1 MKILRLLIAIT
12 SVLQGLLC
20 NAASTDTISIRSE
33 PMAKTYKAAI
43 VLPDSYTKNNNNYP
57 VLYLLHG
64 GYGHFDDWLR
74 KTPDNMLVKNLA
86 DQYNIIIVMPEGE
99 VFSYYWDSPV
109 DAASQFES
117 YITQDVVMAIDAKY
131 RTVRSNKGRAITGLS
146 MGGYG
151 ALYLAA
157 RHPDIYGAAGSMSGA
172 MNPDMEG
179 WKTDATRAAGIKKE
193 FEKKLGPMEQ
203 NAALFAA
210 KSVLNM
216 ADTLKA
222 NGTKIIFDCGVD
234 DFLIEPNRE
243 LHKRLMANKT
253 PHDYSERPGTHAWE
267 YWQNSLPYHLLFF
280 SKVLK
285 ANGVAVL

>member
-1 MKILRLLIAIT
+1 MKTLRLLIATAII
-12 SVLQGLLC
+12 LQGLLC
-20 NAASTDTISIRSE
+20 NAAVTDTISIRSI

-43 VLPDSYTKNNNNYP
+43 VLPDSYTKNNSNYP

-64 GYGHFDDWLR
+64 GYGHFGDWLS
-74 KTPDNMLVKNLA
+74 KTPDKMLVKNLA

-109 DAASQFES
+109 DAASQFET
-117 YITQDVVMAIDAKY
+117 YISKEVIEKVDETY
-131 RTVRSNKGRAITGLS
+131 RTIRSNKGRVITGLS

-151 ALYLAA
+151 ALFLAA
-157 RHPDIYGAAGSMSGA
+157 RHPDIYCAAGSMSGA
-172 MNPDMEG
+172 MNPDMHG
-179 WKTDATRAAGIKKE
+179 WKVDAGRAAGIKKE
-193 FEKKLGPMEQ
+193 FEKKLGPVES
-203 NAALFAA
+203 NAGLYASL
-210 KSVLNM
+210 SVLNM

-222 NGTKIIFDCGVD
+222 NGTHIIFDCGVD

-280 SKVLK
+280 SKILK
-285 ANGVAVL
+285 ANGVSVL